1 LYIWFRNKL
10 IPLMVYKLC
19 GVPYKSR
26 YRK

>member
-1 LYIWFRNKL
+1 
-10 IPLMVYKLC
+10 MVYKLC